1 MMFCSTF
8 TDVNSSLST
17 VGAVTPVPMR
27 PTYQTLGLAVREHM
41 RLEGTNVMCAHI
53 SLRMVAFSFSTA
65 LCFQIY
71 MRPEPRGS
79 TSSCCTLHLTFP
91 TMSHNVLKADEF
103 LSFLHNCINCFS
115 VQFRQLFCKKVIW

>member
-1 MMFCSTF
+1 MMFCCTF
-8 TDVNSSLST
+8 YYALTYDVNSSLST

-91 TMSHNVLKADEF
+91 TMSHNLTDLKNPSEYYKLKTD
-103 LSFLHNCINCFS
+103 LIH
-115 VQFRQLFCKKVIW
+115 QK

>member
-1 MMFCSTF
+1 M
-8 TDVNSSLST
+8 
-17 VGAVTPVPMR
+17 GAVTPVPMF
-27 PTYQTLGLAVREHM
+27 PTYQTLDLAVREHM

-71 MRPEPRGS
+71 MHPEPRGS

-91 TMSHNVLKADEF
+91 TMSHNVHWFTKLTAIADTIQEICPKR
-103 LSFLHNCINCFS
+103 LHFCFIC
-115 VQFRQLFCKKVIW
+115 VLHGLFHVRIIVFSK